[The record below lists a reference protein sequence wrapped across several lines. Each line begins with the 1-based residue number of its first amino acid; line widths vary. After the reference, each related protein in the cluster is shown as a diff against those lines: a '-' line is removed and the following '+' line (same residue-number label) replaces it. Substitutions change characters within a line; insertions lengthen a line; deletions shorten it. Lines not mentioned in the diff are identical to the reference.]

1 MPKAKPRPKPR
12 ASSASQTKTKPK
24 PAPPAGRRIFIV
36 DDHPMML
43 EGMSRLIDSEPGLL
57 CCGTATSAESALA
70 EIERTQPDLVITDLT
85 LPNRSGL
92 DLIKDIKATFPKLLV
107 FVYSMHDEMFYAER
121 ALRAGARGYLM
132 KEAGSEAMLAGI
144 QRVLAGEMSISPR
157 IASRILDVFSGHR
170 PTRSASPIEGL
181 TDREFDVYQLMGE
194 GRSTKEIA
202 ARLHLSAKTVAV
214 HRDHIKEKLGLGSAA
229 ELSHHAIRWVENK
242 ADRERE

>member
-1 MPKAKPRPKPR
+1 MPKAKSRTPI
-12 ASSASQTKTKPK
+12 ASQSKSKPIES
-24 PAPPAGRRIFIV
+24 ARRRIFIV

-43 EGMSRLIDSEPGLL
+43 EGMSRLIDSEPGLT

-70 EIERTQPDLVITDLT
+70 GIERAKPDLVITDLT

-92 DLIKDIKATFPKLLV
+92 DLIKDIKAAFPRLLV
-107 FVYSMHDEMFYAER
+107 FVYSMHDETFYAER

-170 PTRSASPIEGL
+170 PTKSNSPIEGL